1 MVKPVPR
8 AALTHWAK
16 TGTKYSEKPTQSP
29 VRQHRGSS
37 LSAGINRLNFV
48 YWHTHF
54 WLEEINSSERLL
66 LMPTKTEVFNVLECF
81 SSPQFYSERV
91 LFFVWDGCFFSVG
104 WFFCINTSRFGFK
117 QYSPHPYFTPMI

>member
-81 SSPQFYSERV
+81 SSPQFYSERGFF
-91 LFFVWDGCFFSVG
+91 LFGMVVFFQWAG
-104 WFFCINTSRFGFK
+104 FFASTRQDLALNNTPLIHILH
-117 QYSPHPYFTPMI
+117 Q